1 MSSTAIR
8 TFDALFY
15 ISLSSSFPP
24 SNYLQLQTDIFPSN
38 TLTHSNHIEPCLAK
52 ISKIWMSVWILNLCV
67 QWSQNIINDKWFS
80 KPVFFST
87 SIANE
92 PMTSASSAFWCSHLS
107 TFVSLAYC
115 LVVVIFI
122 VLFAF
127 IFAFSMVVAINK
139 YDDLSTDTRQH
150 ALMILLFVNAII
162 CIKIRY
168 VVEYFRQ
175 LFIYLFIR
183 NPINLWMQYVFLV
196 YPSVIAASKFKCPSE
211 GYQED
216 PNDCTKFYRCVQT
229 ESGRLQAYDFTCG
242 PGTVYSKETENC
254 VHPRDS
260 SRPECASISEN
271 MIDGGD
277 GMYIL
282 FSIE

>member
-1 MSSTAIR
+1 MMIYES
-8 TFDALFY
+8 
-15 ISLSSSFPP
+15 
-24 SNYLQLQTDIFPSN
+24 
-38 TLTHSNHIEPCLAK
+38 
-52 ISKIWMSVWILNLCV
+52 
-67 QWSQNIINDKWFS
+67 
-80 KPVFFST
+80 
-87 SIANE
+87 
-92 PMTSASSAFWCSHLS
+92 
-107 TFVSLAYC
+107 
-115 LVVVIFI
+115 
-122 VLFAF
+122 
-127 IFAFSMVVAINK
+127 
-139 YDDLSTDTRQH
+139 
-150 ALMILLFVNAII
+150 MILLFVNAII

-175 LFIYLFIR
+175 LFIYL
-183 NPINLWMQYVFLV
+183 
-196 YPSVIAASKFKCPSE
+196 SVIRSIYECNTFFSFTLIDASKFKCPSE

-271 MIDGGD
+271 MIDGGGD

-282 FSIE
+282 CLIE